1 MLWKCRQT
9 VFQLGPKP
17 LIMGI
22 LNVTPDSFS
31 DGGKYLHPDQ
41 ALEQAAIMIHEGAD
55 IIDVGGESTRPG
67 ATAVTTEEEL
77 ARTVP
82 VIQALVKQHPNIP
95 ISIDTYKTMV
105 ADQAVHA
112 GASII
117 NDVGAAL
124 WGDGMLEVLQK
135 NQVGYICMHTQG
147 RPQDMQ
153 KNPTYS
159 DVVADVLSFLSER
172 KSALLSAG
180 IAQER
185 LAFDV
190 GIGFGKTFEHNI
202 ELIRQAEKMR
212 PLERPL
218 LWGLSRKSFIS
229 KLLNTSAQDRLVGGL
244 AAYAKLLSNPS
255 PQIWRVHDVAAHAQ
269 LIRMWAA
276 L

>member
-1 MLWKCRQT
+1 
-9 VFQLGPKP
+9 
-17 LIMGI
+17 MGI

-190 GIGFGKTFEHNI
+190 GIGFGKTLEHNI

>member
-159 DVVADVLSFLSER
+159 DVVADDLSFLSER

-190 GIGFGKTFEHNI
+190 GIGFGKTLEHNI

>member
-1 MLWKCRQT
+1 
-9 VFQLGPKP
+9 
-17 LIMGI
+17 MGI

-190 GIGFGKTFEHNI
+190 GIGFGKTLEHNI

-244 AAYAKLLSNPS
+244 TAYAKLLSNPS